1 MLGAMAGWSQA
12 APTPYP
18 VSWYL
23 TPEVVLALVAGIV
36 GSAPVVPL
44 LTDRVGAGRGELLL
58 VVSITQV
65 ALGAFTPFIYFRF

>member
-1 MLGAMAGWSQA
+1 
-12 APTPYP
+12 

-23 TPEVVLALVAGIV
+23 TPEVVLALIAGIV

-44 LTDRVGAGRGELLL
+44 LTDRVGAGRGELALPQPWAVATAVAVGLLL